1 MIKKLWVLLMILV
14 LFIHAC
20 SKDENTDNQSA
31 VNYKGTY
38 IGNVSVYINNSF
50 HSTQSKTITLTT
62 TSAAGRFLM
71 TNNIFMSTTCNIS
84 SSNLDIP
91 IATTASSSSFNVV
104 EFGTGTFS
112 GNYLTIEF
120 HQNQVNPN
128 TNAIMGTGKWIG
140 TLMKQ

>member
-20 SKDENTDNQSA
+20 SKDENTDNQSQ
-31 VNYKGTY
+31 VNYEGTY

-50 HSTQSKTITLTT
+50 HSTQSKTITLTNIST
-62 TSAAGRFLM
+62 AGRFLI

-84 SSNLDIP
+84 ISNLDIP
-91 IATTASSSSFNVV
+91 IAITASSSSLNVV
-104 EFGTGTFS
+104 EYGTGTFS
-112 GNYLTIEF
+112 GNNLTIEF
-120 HQNQVNPN
+120 HQNQVNPT
-128 TNAIMGTGKWIG
+128 TNAIIGTGKWRG

>member
-31 VNYKGTY
+31 VNYEGTY

-62 TSAAGRFLM
+62 TSTAGRFLM

-112 GNYLTIEF
+112 GNYLAIEF

>member
-20 SKDENTDNQSA
+20 SKDENTDNQSL
-31 VNYKGTY
+31 VNYEGTY

-50 HSTQSKTITLTT
+50 HSNQSKTITLTT
-62 TSAAGRFLM
+62 TSTAGRFLM

-104 EFGTGTFS
+104 EYGTGTFS
-112 GNYLTIEF
+112 GNNLTIEF
-120 HQNQVNPN
+120 HQNQVNPT

>member
-1 MIKKLWVLLMILV
+1 MLKKHLILLVILG
-14 LFIHAC
+14 LFINAC
-20 SKDENTDNQSA
+20 SKDENTDNQSL
-31 VNYKGTY
+31 VNYEGTY
-38 IGNVSVYINNSF
+38 IGNVSVYINNNF

-62 TSAAGRFLM
+62 TSTTGRFLM

-104 EFGTGTFS
+104 EYGTGTFS
-112 GNYLTIEF
+112 GNNLTIEF
-120 HQNQVNPN
+120 HQNQVNPT
-128 TNAIMGTGKWIG
+128 TNAIIGTAKWIG